1 MSNAALLL
9 SRVGA
14 STEAK
19 KLFED
24 TVKPSEK
31 ELNRIRIFL
40 EELFWEYTIWFYPR
54 DFLGYYQVDRVN
66 RVIRGLWPASY
77 NEAVFLL
84 MYVAT
89 LVFDTPDEF
98 SALRWVVDTG
108 SYSRHINQ
116 SEWEGACAYVEKL
129 IQGSLVAQSSA

>member
-1 MSNAALLL
+1 MSDAILLL
-9 SRVGA
+9 SRIGA

-19 KLFED
+19 GLFES
-24 TVKPSEK
+24 TSKPSEQ
-31 ELNRIRIFL
+31 ELNRIRTFL

-66 RVIRGLWPASY
+66 RVIHGLWPASY
-77 NEAVFLL
+77 NETVFLL

-98 SALRWVVDTG
+98 SAMRWVRDTG
-108 SYSRHINQ
+108 SYSRHIDQ
-116 SEWEGACAYVEKL
+116 SEWRDACACIEKL
-129 IQGSLVAQSSA
+129 IQGSLVTQDSS